1 MRNIIKII
9 IITVVAIVL
18 IMPNILVQS
27 APAPTN
33 PVRTDATIQISND
46 TDVSEDNIANRR
58 RTVAGAIGLSLQE
71 ISAARTRLV
80 AADINEKSNLWTI
93 RKNILEWLA
102 SEESYFQKAESELSA
117 DNITLE
123 DIKNI
128 AKNIKTHRDDSYN
141 KNLANALDFILA
153 LEVSRFT
160 GIADDRWHRINT
172 DIQRIE
178 RAGLIRRNFFAAE
191 MAKARIMIDG
201 AKTLSQRALV
211 LSENI
216 YISQTQEEQ
225 NQNIENIKPAEEK
238 ATPSEQEIVKEEA
251 LNIRELCE
259 AAIVNIRL
267 GYGEFVKISS
277 AVRRIMRVNR

>member
-1 MRNIIKII
+1 MNNIIKII
-9 IITVVAIVL
+9 IITVVAIAL

-27 APAPTN
+27 APV
-33 PVRTDATIQISND
+33 PVRTDTIIQASNNA
-46 TDVSEDNIANRR
+46 DVSEDNIANRR

-80 AADINEKSNLWTI
+80 AADIDEKSNLWTI
-93 RKNILEWLA
+93 RKNLLEWLA
-102 SEESYFQKAESELSA
+102 SEENYFQKAERELNA
-117 DNITLE
+117 EDITLE
-123 DIKNI
+123 GVKNI
-128 AKNIKTHRDDSYN
+128 AKNIKAHRDDSYN

-160 GIADDRWHRINT
+160 NIADDRWHRINT

-191 MAKARIMIDG
+191 MAKARMMIDG

-216 YISQTQEEQ
+216 YILQTQEEQ
-225 NQNIENIKPAEEK
+225 NQNIENVKPAEEK
-238 ATPSEQEIVKEEA
+238 PTSSEQEIVKEEA
-251 LNIRELCE
+251 LSIRELCE